1 MARLLV
7 RSPQTTV
14 SNVLLTTTV
23 PDQVCFLPCSVAQWL
38 NSHCRAMDGQCRCTT
53 GYQPTNNGDV
63 CVHKVYDVCRDGKTR
78 TQYGDCLDRY
88 QWLLHCREQVC
99 QSADD
104 YQGYD
109 GELGLCVCR
118 QPPGRSPCDGS
129 CRRRP
134 AAEVELQCR
143 TGGVTELV
151 HNNRVSPISG
161 SLLKT
166 VFQQWDSRGSLL
178 CGTQISSSHL
188 VYIVQTTGAGFFG
201 LLDGTQE
208 VLREMLSVTV
218 QPHAWS
224 SDVYS
229 GDLLEIADI
238 DNVSQGIDY
247 RWVDQEKNKEKERK
261 MSVTG
266 ILNPAACFH
275 LSDVILFTVDT
286 RHYPLYDLDNLY
298 NTNSDFDWGAFR
310 KLEEQLSL
318 SWTPP
323 RFFSVVL
330 TQPGVYVFKLSSHP
344 HRHMYVRVMPAG
356 GRCFEPG
363 PFFPPVP
370 RHMTRLGIKKRSNLL
385 LRPDWLVTGGLLFGA
400 AFILCTCVSVL
411 ILFTE
416 YGWPEKKPIR
426 VRYRLLQSA
435 FHMEDFSSKGSR
447 LTSLKRMHRNQLA
460 RMTEDSNQPVSSDT
474 LDEFWDYEHQVDLEA
489 FSSSTFYSLL
499 LQQSQSV
506 TVQLGR
512 LTAEVRELYKGALG
526 KLQQLY
532 PFLVMQGTLGEGDRR
547 IRMERVHSVFMAHLT
562 ESIRLEAKEYHSDK
576 ASCRQHQHIW
586 SQKLTSMVN
595 EMGEQ
600 ISAEC
605 QRQGAWEFLGEGVGA
620 KLLCPDTGTVLT
632 KNHFF
637 GDNRKWDIPLIPFI
651 PYPTSQHSAQPLS
664 DTRLRGLRPGQRLQ
678 LGVPML
684 DPDTGVPVP
693 ILAVTIHPQTGLV
706 YPLGGLHICPITSL
720 PQPIQIG
727 FPMLDSR
734 TGKFVLT
741 VGVSLDP
748 VTGAVVPVGGV
759 MLAESFIEPLSGR
772 MVRIGGASMRAG
784 QMIPNAG
791 GYQALLESKVLASMF
806 KIQALLKSQ
815 TIRWESQQTSQQHP
829 GTEGGNSGEN
839 ELVAAAEDLRE
850 AWGRSL
856 NCQLQLQA
864 RLELLLD
871 WAICLQQDGGIL
883 ALLGMEY
890 PDPVG
895 SGLSVPV
902 LGFQTDLF
910 GTGIPLAGTMEDPSG
925 KGLVAI
931 RYGSQTIDPVTGALA
946 RVVGAR
952 LDAARRT
959 VIPVTVS
966 YWQAVSDQP
975 ESVHV
980 DALQR
985 EACARN
991 TYWQQQRKREDDFL
1005 SDLDSAVAQSLFR
1018 VTESNPYQW
1027 SGRQLREAALE
1038 QQDLAQTEAQRR
1050 ATGRSRLALVLPP
1063 PVLRVLMLGDEEEW
1077 HQQCSWNSALLSSLD
1092 KLDVS
1097 VEQLQQEQ
1105 EKWIMQGDDWPT
1117 TLQAAAVLRGNFC
1130 YREYGLLQPCV
1141 RRHSVEVMGSLQQ
1154 IALPL
1159 LERLNQLLEDKVPAS
1174 FSPNPGNQTASEE
1187 EWSKLLDLSPLF
1199 QTLKELQLQLE
1210 GGGTALLGGGKLT
1223 STACRSS
1230 RFIDALDA
1238 QWECEG
1244 ELIPLDPSVL
1254 HSQELLV
1261 YEHGRSLITTMSD
1274 LNLEAE
1280 ETLFV
1285 RRQRLRS
1292 VGGFT
1297 LLLLHC
1303 LSHVQVKD
1311 LTSDSSP
1318 AFQRLFFKVMQECLG
1333 VLVRAGLDSC
1343 TSHRDV
1349 GLCMGPKGLC
1359 WGLTGRSTSG
1369 SW

>member
-1 MARLLV
+1 MWVKAIIHASILPGFYCPLGSVTPVPCPKGTYGPTAGAESTDNCVKCPPHHYCPRPGLL
-7 RSPQTTV
+7 SP
-14 SNVLLTTTV
+14 LLCG
-23 PDQVCFLPCSVAQWL
+23 PVAQQPL
-38 NSHCRAMDGQCRCTT
+38 SGQDSCVCPGQGQQFQAMDGQCRCTT

-224 SDVYS
+224 SDVYL

-547 IRMERVHSVFMAHLT
+547 IRMEV
-562 ESIRLEAKEYHSDK
+562 EKEAVRRKDLGSQLKLLLDRH
-576 ASCRQHQHIW
+576 W

-637 GDNRKWDIPLIPFI
+637 DPDGSLRACRAVHRDPVTGLIRPKAHSRMLLSSGHTMTVPPDFFLHPHTGRVMPIAGSVAYDPTSSALVLTRGLCTGDNRKWDIPLIPFI

-748 VTGAVVPVGGV
+748 VTGALVPVGGV

-883 ALLGMEY
+883 GEMPLPDSGMPVPALLGMEY

-1097 VEQLQQEQ
+1097 VEQPQQEQ

-1117 TLQAAAVLRGNFC
+1117 TLQAAV
-1130 YREYGLLQPCV
+1130 
-1141 RRHSVEVMGSLQQ
+1141 
-1154 IALPL
+1154 
-1159 LERLNQLLEDKVPAS
+1159 
-1174 FSPNPGNQTASEE
+1174 
-1187 EWSKLLDLSPLF
+1187 
-1199 QTLKELQLQLE
+1199 
-1210 GGGTALLGGGKLT
+1210 
-1223 STACRSS
+1223 
-1230 RFIDALDA
+1230 
-1238 QWECEG
+1238 
-1244 ELIPLDPSVL
+1244 
-1254 HSQELLV
+1254 
-1261 YEHGRSLITTMSD
+1261 
-1274 LNLEAE
+1274 
-1280 ETLFV
+1280 
-1285 RRQRLRS
+1285 
-1292 VGGFT
+1292 
-1297 LLLLHC
+1297 
-1303 LSHVQVKD
+1303 
-1311 LTSDSSP
+1311 
-1318 AFQRLFFKVMQECLG
+1318 
-1333 VLVRAGLDSC
+1333 
-1343 TSHRDV
+1343 
-1349 GLCMGPKGLC
+1349 
-1359 WGLTGRSTSG
+1359 
-1369 SW
+1369 